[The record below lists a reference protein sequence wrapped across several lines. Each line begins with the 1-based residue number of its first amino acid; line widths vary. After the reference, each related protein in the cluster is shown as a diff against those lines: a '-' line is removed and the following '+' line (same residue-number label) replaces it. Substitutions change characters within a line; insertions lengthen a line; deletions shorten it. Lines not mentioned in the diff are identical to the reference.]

1 MRYEVITSPNNP
13 RLKRAMSLREAK
25 HRKREG
31 LILIDG
37 PGLIDR
43 ALMAGI
49 DCQELYVNQNW
60 VEGLDPHGL
69 ERIQTWLDASPDMH
83 IVALGPAA
91 MAKLRYGDREDDAI
105 AVAVPPDTSLSA
117 ASQRMDSERPQLF
130 LVLDRMEK
138 PGNLGAMVRSADAS
152 GATAVFISDPI
163 CELWNPNAIRSS
175 LGTLFTIPI
184 AVGSESELFGWLK
197 ERDATIYAARVDQGT
212 PYTAVTYPA
221 SVAIVIGNEAAGLQ
235 ERWHGPEVQNIFIPM
250 HGQIDSLNASVCSA
264 VMMFEVVR
272 QNGSP

>member
-1 MRYEVITSPNNP
+1 LRYEVITSPNNP

-43 ALMAGI
+43 ALTAGV
-49 DCQELYVNQNW
+49 DCRELYVNQNW

-69 ERIQTWLDASPDMH
+69 ERIQTWLDACSDMH

-175 LGTLFTIPI
+175 LGTLFTVPI
-184 AVGSESELFGWLK
+184 AVSSESELLGWLK
-197 ERDATIYAARVDQGT
+197 EREATIYAARVDQGT

-235 ERWHGPEVQNIFIPM
+235 GRWHGPEVQNIFIPM